1 MSDGGSQQWQ
11 QKASQ
16 VPHPLSEYFK
26 STSDFDL
33 ITGKLDLCRSQSR
46 TFVDWKIVAFPT
58 VEGEYWSTSHK
69 TFLDIGKY
77 RRSMMQVG

>member
-1 MSDGGSQQWQ
+1 VQDKISDNGGSQQWR

-46 TFVDWKIVAFPT
+46 TFVDWKL
-58 VEGEYWSTSHK
+58 GL
-69 TFLDIGKY
+69 FL
-77 RRSMMQVG
+77 R